1 MNPYRPKSP
10 APIAIGM
17 TRIDT
22 LLALYDGAIERL
34 RKAILFLQVGNQPQ
48 SMPLIARVQ
57 LIVSELAAGVRLDVD
72 ETLGTNYLRLYE
84 FFVHKLTKGTIPDLQ
99 EVLKLMGILRDGFM
113 SIRDEAVSME
123 RRGELAPA
131 DSLQLL
137 CETA

>member
-34 RKAILFLQVGNQPQ
+34 RKATLFMQVSNKPQ
-48 SMPLIARVQ
+48 AMPLISKVQ
-57 LIVSELAAGVRLDVD
+57 LIISELAAAVRVDVD
-72 ETLGTNYLRLYE
+72 ETLGANYLRLYE
-84 FFVHKLTKGTIPDLQ
+84 FMVYKLTQGSIPDLQ
-99 EVLKLMGILRDGFM
+99 EVLKLMTILREGFA
-113 SIRDEAVSME
+113 SIRDEAVAME